1 MLSADSVKVAV
12 RVRAFNQTEKDAGS
26 CCIISE
32 ASNNITIWDPRNRNN
47 TKTFTFDLSY
57 WSHSG
62 FVKNEEGILIPDGP
76 TSRYADQRRMFGDL
90 GQGVLN
96 NAWKGYNA
104 TLLAYGQTGSGKS
117 YTMVGYGRDRG
128 IIPLTCEEL
137 FKAIKQNQEHD
148 KQYQIYF
155 SMLEIYN
162 ERVIDLLSKN
172 KQPGGLKVRENPQT
186 GFYVEN
192 LKSVPCESYEQI
204 EQLMKEG
211 NKKRSTASTNINATS
226 SRSHMIITIRFKQVF
241 LKEHLTKQSDINLVD
256 LAGSERQKSS
266 GSEADHLRE
275 GTAINLS
282 LTTLGNVI
290 SALAEIAMGRKVLH
304 VPYRNSTLTKLLQ
317 SALGGN
323 SKTMMI
329 ATVSPADICY
339 EETLAT
345 LRYAERTKNIQNKA
359 VINEN
364 PTERLLQVL
373 KAENARLRSKITK
386 ITNTGQRVEEETKE
400 LRRSLAE
407 NELQMA
413 EILTTWEQRLEV
425 ARKEWEQQY
434 LTVTQEQH
442 MIQLFPYL
450 SNVNADPQLSAFVK
464 HFIQD
469 GETVVGQ
476 SGSFPQAIVI
486 KGFGITDKHA
496 TITNRDSKVT
506 LEPHGQAKVTLN
518 GVLVLTK
525 VQLRHLDRVILGSNS
540 TYLYVGY
547 PCEHNSEDLTKYDY
561 DFFQSELAAVEG
573 FDRDALGLTCRN
585 NRKVDPSVLAVFHDY
600 IRVKPMVAE
609 VNQISEELNK
619 NLLFELE
626 VKNLALADSRGHD
639 LIKEVT
645 VKVTNKVT
653 HQVWVWS
660 RAKFVNR
667 KFIMEDMYQHFVDG
681 ENISVDRESDPFWDP
696 IEAVHLGTA
705 YVWLQSLN
713 YCIALEEHVEFHNSQ
728 GIEEAIL
735 QMNLVPCTTTGQ
747 PLGEDEI
754 LIDPTELLDQRLD
767 FQVQI
772 IQCLG
777 IKWLKQNSKRGIQI
791 WYRVLNHPYPF
802 HTQPVWN
809 TVNARIDQ
817 VLQFTV
823 KSVSQELLNYLQ
835 NHALVLDLW
844 GLQEGCAEMASSSGD
859 IEITDEGSIVIDYV
873 SPQLPSSSR
882 VEMGND
888 QLSELSVKLSKLE
901 QEIELLRDVNRTLS
915 KENVTLKGT
924 LQRMTS
930 DASRPEEKSFHQMNI
945 QAFGCRGTPKASYEV
960 EFAKA
965 LKTFYQSMNRVRSQL
980 LGLRRHRPPDEDD
993 VEMLRIYLDKQTQV
1007 IKDFGDCL
1015 ESCTNTLKNDVSL
1028 IVKKKRERTLCSSMT
1043 K

>member
-12 RVRAFNQTEKDAGS
+12 RVRPFNQMEKDAGS
-26 CCIISE
+26 RCIISVVLN
-32 ASNNITIWDPRNRNN
+32 SITVCDPRNRNN
-47 TKTFTFDLSY
+47 TKSFTFDLSY
-57 WSHSG
+57 WSHSA
-62 FVKNEEGILIPDGP
+62 FIKNEEGILIPDGP
-76 TSRYADQRRMFGDL
+76 TSRYADQRRVFDDL
-90 GQGVLN
+90 GQEVLN

-117 YTMVGYGRDRG
+117 YSMIGYGPDRG
-128 IIPLTCEEL
+128 IIPLTCDEL
-137 FKAIKQNQEHD
+137 FKATKQNQEHD

-162 ERVIDLLSKN
+162 EKVIDLLSKS
-172 KQPGGLKVRENPQT
+172 KQPGGLKVRESPQK
-186 GFYVEN
+186 GFYVQDR
-192 LKSVPCESYEQI
+192 KSVPCESYEQV

-211 NKKRSTASTNINATS
+211 NKKRITASTNINTTS
-226 SRSHMIITIRFKQVF
+226 SRSHMIITIQFKQVF
-241 LKEHLTKQSDINLVD
+241 LKDHLTKQSDINLVD
-256 LAGSERQKSS
+256 LAGSERQKTS
-266 GSEADHLRE
+266 GSEGDRLRE

-290 SALAEIAMGRKVLH
+290 SALAEIAMGKKVLH

-329 ATVSPADICY
+329 ATVSPADSCY
-339 EETLAT
+339 EETLST

-359 VINEN
+359 VVNEN
-364 PTERLLQVL
+364 PTERLILEL
-373 KAENARLRSKITK
+373 RAENTKLRSTITK
-386 ITNTGQRVEEETKE
+386 LRNSGQMVEEETKE
-400 LRRSLAE
+400 LRWSLAE

-413 EILTTWEQRLEV
+413 EIQTSWVQRLEQ

-434 LTVTQEQH
+434 QTLTQEKH
-442 MIQLFPYL
+442 MIQMFPYL
-450 SNVNADPQLSAFVK
+450 SNVNVDPQLSAFVK
-464 HFIQD
+464 LFIQD
-469 GETVVGQ
+469 GETVIGQ
-476 SGSFPQAIVI
+476 SRRSPQAIVI
-486 KGFGITDKHA
+486 KGFGIADKHA
-496 TITNRDSKVT
+496 TITNLDNKVT

-540 TYLYVGY
+540 IYLYVGFL
-547 PCEHNSEDLTKYDY
+547 SERNGEEDFSKYDY

-573 FDRDALGLTCRN
+573 FDRDALGPACGN
-585 NRKVDPSVLAVFHDY
+585 KKVDPSVLAVFLDY
-600 IRVKPMVAE
+600 IRVKPMVVE

-619 NLLFELE
+619 DLKFELE
-626 VKNLALADSRGHD
+626 VKNLALTDSRGQD
-639 LIKEVT
+639 LIKEVM
-645 VKVTNKVT
+645 VKVTNKMT

-667 KFIMEDMYQHFVDG
+667 KFIMEDIYQRFIDG
-681 ENISVDRESDPFWDP
+681 ENISLDRESDPFWDP

-713 YCIALEEHVEFHNSQ
+713 YCIAMEEHVEFHNSQ
-728 GIEEAIL
+728 GEEEAIL
-735 QMNLVPCTTTGQ
+735 QMNLVPCTPTGQ

-754 LIDPTELLDQRLD
+754 LIDPTELVGQRLD

-772 IQCLG
+772 TQCLG
-777 IKWLKQNSKRGIQI
+777 IKWLKQNIERGIQI
-791 WYRVLNHPYPF
+791 RYHVLNHPHPF
-802 HTQPVWN
+802 HTKPVWN

-817 VLQFTV
+817 VMQFTV

-844 GLQEGCAEMASSSGD
+844 GLQEGCIGISSSLG
-859 IEITDEGSIVIDYV
+859 EVELTDEGSIIIDDV
-873 SPQLPSSSR
+873 TPRLPSS
-882 VEMGND
+882 VEIGDD
-888 QLSELSVKLSKLE
+888 QLSELYIKLSKLE
-901 QEIELLRDVNRTLS
+901 QEIELLRDVNRTLR
-915 KENVTLKGT
+915 EDNVTMKDTLKK
-924 LQRMTS
+924 MIS
-930 DASRPEEKSFHQMNI
+930 DAPRKSLQHMNI
-945 QAFGCRGTPKASYEV
+945 QAFGTKGTPKASYEV

-965 LKTFYQSMNRVRSQL
+965 LKAFYQSMNRVRSQL

-993 VEMLRIYLDKQTQV
+993 VDRLRMYLDKQTRV
-1007 IKDFGDCL
+1007 IKDLG
-1015 ESCTNTLKNDVSL
+1015 ESFELCMNTLKNDVSH
-1028 IVKKKRERTLCSSMT
+1028 IIKKKKEHTLWSSVT